1 MKAPAGAVLSPS
13 QLESLAEIGEERKAR
28 VGDALFRV
36 GDASYPFM
44 AILEGE
50 VAILDA
56 DGDEIIRT
64 GAGEFVGEMGLLS
77 GQVVFASAIVTT
89 PLRYIAVER
98 DAFRELLFQD
108 AKFSDLVLSEFIA
121 RRERLQ
127 TRQDVGIEIVG
138 PPSSEATMRL
148 MDFALA
154 LEPGNDGR
162 HIVHLEDEHEIVA
175 RAIVLASG
183 ADYRKLPLQNLA
195 AWDSASS
202 TPPGR
207 RKPSSAAHRAS
218 ESRAEGI
225 PPARPPS
232 GSPRAARVSRF
243 STAGP
248 TSPRRCPTI

>member
-1 MKAPAGAVLSPS
+1 
-13 QLESLAEIGEERKAR
+13 
-28 VGDALFRV
+28 
-36 GDASYPFM
+36 
-44 AILEGE
+44 
-50 VAILDA
+50 
-56 DGDEIIRT
+56 
-64 GAGEFVGEMGLLS
+64 MGLLS

-98 DAFRELLFQD
+98 DAFRELLVQD
-108 AKFSDLVLSEFIA
+108 AQFSDLVLSEFIA

-175 RAIVLASG
+175 RAIVLATG

-202 TPPGR
+202 TSRGR

-218 ESRAEGI
+218 E
-225 PPARPPS
+225 
-232 GSPRAARVSRF
+232 
-243 STAGP
+243 
-248 TSPRRCPTI
+248 